1 MAKNSGYTAGGN
13 GMADGTALLG
23 RVLMSVIFL
32 MSGWGKFSAYAASA
46 GYMAKH
52 GLPGYLLP
60 VALAVEIGGG
70 LLIVLGFQTRIVAFL
85 LAVYTLVTA
94 YYFHREF
101 GDRNQLAHFQKNL
114 AMAGGFLFLMLDGP
128 GRWSLDA
135 KLRG

>member
-1 MAKNSGYTAGGN
+1 MPRNSGYTAGGG
-13 GMADGTALLG
+13 GMADAAALVG
-23 RVLMSVIFL
+23 RALMCVIFL
-32 MSGWGKFSAYAASA
+32 MAGWGKFTAYAASA

-52 GLPGYLLP
+52 GIPGYLLP
-60 VALAVEIGGG
+60 VAIAVEAGGG
-70 LLIVLGFQTRIVAFL
+70 LLILFGFQTRIVAFL

-114 AMAGGFLFLMLDGP
+114 AMAGGFLFLMLSGP

-135 KLRG
+135 KLRR